1 MENTIPSAKFNQY
14 PIIVTYSPTKGRY
27 FVAKRDIAL
36 GEVVLK
42 CLPLST
48 APFDNHRKRYCY
60 TCKIYNPFSNS
71 FKFYCK
77 SCDLCY
83 FCDHECFNQCFPIEQ
98 KIDEKNLKDS
108 DEKVICNKA
117 LFLKHELTC
126 NISRKFSSW
135 NINDKH
141 MKSVVRL
148 LVQILAE
155 RLIEKSD
162 SKEKIDIE
170 KESSINNNES
180 SPKLNEQTS
189 SVFISKNS
197 DFSITLKNNFQD
209 FLLLQSHYLNWP
221 NDIKRDWLKH
231 EKFLM
236 NLFKSSKLLDEDAK
250 FEDLLHMVS
259 KIENNG
265 FGVYYKCKG
274 KNVLFG
280 RAIYPYASFFNHSC
294 DANCDA
300 IQDNCDNDKDETQL
314 STLIDDESKLSCNSK
329 KLRGEMKFV
338 AREELTISYIQD
350 ENGLLP
356 LQSRR
361 QKLLSEYYFLCQCS
375 KCIIDEKQYRKKS
388 KNTKNRNVTLNT

>member
-1 MENTIPSAKFNQY
+1 MENIIPSAKFNQY
-14 PIIVTYSPTKGRY
+14 PVFVTYSPTKGRY

-48 APFDNHRKRYCY
+48 APFDNHRKRYCH
-60 TCKIYNPFSNS
+60 TCKIYNSSSNS

-83 FCDHECFNQCFPIEQ
+83 FCDRECFNQCFPIDQ
-98 KIDEKNLKDS
+98 KIYEKNLKVN
-108 DEKVICNKA
+108 DEKVIYNKS

-126 NISRKFSSW
+126 NISRKFSTW

-155 RLIEKSD
+155 RLIEKRND
-162 SKEKIDIE
+162 L
-170 KESSINNNES
+170 NNENS
-180 SPKLNEQTS
+180 SELNEQTS

-197 DFSITLKNNFQD
+197 DFPVALKNNFQD
-209 FLLLQSHYLNWP
+209 FLLLQSHLLDWP

-236 NLFKSSKLLDEDAK
+236 NLLKSSKLLDEDDK
-250 FEDLLHMVS
+250 FDDLLHMIS
-259 KIENNG
+259 KIESNG

-274 KNVLFG
+274 KSILFG

-300 IQDNCDNDKDETQL
+300 IL
-314 STLIDDESKLSCNSK
+314 STLVDDESELLCNDK
-329 KLRGEMKFV
+329 KLHGEMNFV
-338 AREELTISYIQD
+338 ALRNILKGEELTISYIQD

-361 QKLLSEYYFLCQCS
+361 QKLLSEYYFLCQCC
-375 KCIIDEKQYRKKS
+375 KCITDEKQYRKKK
-388 KNTKNRNVTLNT
+388 KNVKNRNVKLNM

>member
-1 MENTIPSAKFNQY
+1 MENIIPSTKFNQY
-14 PIIVTYSPTKGRY
+14 PVIVTYSPMKGRY

-48 APFDNHRKRYCY
+48 APFDNHRKRYCH
-60 TCKIYNPFSNS
+60 TCKIYNSSSNS

-83 FCDHECFNQCFPIEQ
+83 FCDRECFNQCFPIEQ
-98 KIDEKNLKDS
+98 KIY
-108 DEKVICNKA
+108 DEKVIYNKS

-126 NISRKFSSW
+126 NISRKFSTW

-162 SKEKIDIE
+162 SKEKVNIE
-170 KESSINNNES
+170 KESSINDLYNENS
-180 SPKLNEQTS
+180 LELNEQTS
-189 SVFISKNS
+189 SKNS
-197 DFSITLKNNFQD
+197 DFLVALNNNFQD
-209 FLLLQSHYLNWP
+209 FLLLQSHLLDWP

-236 NLFKSSKLLDEDAK
+236 NLFKSSKLLDEDDK
-250 FEDLLHMVS
+250 FDDLLHMIS
-259 KIENNG
+259 KIESNG

-300 IQDNCDNDKDETQL
+300 IQDNYDKDELLL
-314 STLIDDESKLSCNSK
+314 STLVDDELLCNGK
-329 KLRGEMKFV
+329 KLHGEMMFV
-338 AREELTISYIQD
+338 ALRNILKGEELTISYIQD

-361 QKLLSEYYFLCQCS
+361 QKLLSEYYFLCQCC
-375 KCIIDEKQYRKKS
+375 KCITDEKQYRKKK
-388 KNTKNRNVTLNT
+388 KNVKNRNVKLNT